1 MPSLV
6 RTSHKVFENSTL
18 MESGDIGVE
27 ELLKYKK
34 IKSATIIIA
43 GCGIIIIVAL
53 VELYILDNS
62 CCAVPIH

>member
-1 MPSLV
+1 
-6 RTSHKVFENSTL
+6 